1 MVETPSTHHLFFH
14 SLPAGGDY
22 HFRSYTVLLLAPS
35 PPSSPTLHPTPEVL
49 WHCSKEEECA
59 GVFPTHPP
67 HYCWNLACSV
77 PPTWKKCPGVTPEL
91 KCHDLEIRRRKK
103 KVFTVFHLKLIS
115 PVFHLTFLSP
125 IPKNFLTCN
134 CLFISGSAWSI
145 PKPPTAYQGNPP
157 APDLP
162 YFPLPVPWSSW
173 QLLTRSSLFD
183 KVLHWILPELLKRMF

>member
-1 MVETPSTHHLFFH
+1 MIYRVTPVCFYLDGFSLECQLKTHFTLFLCAQRLSFVVKTPSTHHLFFH

-22 HFRSYTVLLLAPS
+22 HCRSYTVLLLAHS

-59 GVFPTHPP
+59 GAFPTHPP

-103 KVFTVFHLKLIS
+103 SFHSFPFKINFPSFPSDS
-115 PVFHLTFLSP
+115 PQSN
-125 IPKNFLTCN
+125 PK
-134 CLFISGSAWSI
+134 
-145 PKPPTAYQGNPP
+145 
-157 APDLP
+157 
-162 YFPLPVPWSSW
+162 
-173 QLLTRSSLFD
+173 
-183 KVLHWILPELLKRMF
+183 ELLDL